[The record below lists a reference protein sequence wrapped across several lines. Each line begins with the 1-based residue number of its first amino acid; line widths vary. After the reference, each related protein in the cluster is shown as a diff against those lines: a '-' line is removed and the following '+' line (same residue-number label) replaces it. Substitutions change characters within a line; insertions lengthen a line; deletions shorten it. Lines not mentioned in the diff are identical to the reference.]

1 MIADTLL
8 ITALYPIWYN
18 MPDYLPH
25 YTRLGIMSMNPR
37 FLYMILWICIDREH
51 MLYLKRRKSKVEIH
65 EKAHL
70 PLL

>member
-8 ITALYPIWYN
+8 ITALYLI
-18 MPDYLPH
+18 
-25 YTRLGIMSMNPR
+25 GIMSMNPC
-37 FLYMILWICIDREH
+37 FLYMSLWICIDREH